1 MKKKVISNILI
12 FILAVVLFCAAF
24 VLTWAHFKKESL
36 LNSKL
41 KKINEDL
48 ENIEKV
54 SRYNN
59 PIIPNGFHKVETDS
73 ATWILDEEEKPRGWN
88 NGLVIE
94 DDIGNQFVWVP
105 YDESYQ
111 KGYDKLKDYLDDEF
125 QVKKQIKKFGGFY
138 IARFEAGVPIDRQN
152 TLQNISVDTS
162 DNEGVPVSKKGVVPW
177 NYISREKA
185 NKNANLMY
193 KDNVYVD
200 GNLLNIKQRAIV
212 DEWLKNSEYDFNN
225 LKKYGNYSNSEFEF
239 NCFYSND
246 LGQNYKLENSVQE
259 NNQNIIL
266 TTGEVEQFKVNNIY
280 DYFGNVGESTKSI
293 GENNEYI
300 CYSCGG
306 YYDNSDKTDTYTHA
320 WANSKTGFRVYLI
333 IK

>member
-1 MKKKVISNILI
+1 KKVISNILI
-12 FILAVVLFCAAF
+12 LILAVVLFCAAF
-24 VLTWAHFKKESL
+24 VLTWTHLKKESL

-41 KKINEDL
+41 KNINEDL

-54 SRYNN
+54 SSYNN
-59 PIIPNGFHKVETDS
+59 PIIPNGFHKLETDS
-73 ATWILDEEEKPRGWN
+73 ATWVLDEEENPKGWN

-105 YDESYQ
+105 YDKSYQ
-111 KGYDKLKDYLDDEF
+111 NGYDKLKDYLEDEF
-125 QVKKQIKKFGGFY
+125 QVKKQIKKYGGFY

-162 DNEGVPVSKKGVVPW
+162 DNEGVTASKKGVIPW
-177 NYISREKA
+177 YYISSENA
-185 NKNANLMY
+185 NKNAKLMY
-193 KDNVYVD
+193 KDNLYVD

-212 DEWLKNSEYDFNN
+212 DEWLKNSGYDFNN
-225 LKKYGNYSNSEFEF
+225 LKEYGNYSNSKFKF
-239 NCFYSND
+239 NCLYSND
-246 LGQNYKLENSVQE
+246 LGKNYKLENGIQE
-259 NNQNIIL
+259 KNENIIL
-266 TTGEVEQFKVNNIY
+266 TTGAIEQFKVNNIY

-293 GENNEYI
+293 GQDSKYI

-306 YYDNSDKTDTYTHA
+306 YYDNSDKTDNYTHA

>member
-12 FILAVVLFCAAF
+12 LILAVVLFCAAF
-24 VLTWAHFKKESL
+24 VLTWTHLKKESL

-41 KKINEDL
+41 KNMNEDL

-54 SRYNN
+54 SSYNN
-59 PIIPNGFHKVETDS
+59 PIIPNWFHKLETDS
-73 ATWILDEEEKPRGWN
+73 ATWVLDEEENPKGWN

-105 YDESYQ
+105 YDKSYQ
-111 KGYDKLKDYLDDEF
+111 NGYDKLKDYLEDEF
-125 QVKKQIKKFGGFY
+125 QVKKQIKKYGGFY

-162 DNEGVPVSKKGVVPW
+162 DNEGVTVSKKGVIPW
-177 NYISREKA
+177 YYISSENA
-185 NKNANLMY
+185 NKNAKLMY
-193 KDNVYVD
+193 KDNLYVD

-212 DEWLKNSEYDFNN
+212 DEWLKNSGYDFNN
-225 LKKYGNYSNSEFEF
+225 LKEYGNYSNSKFKF
-239 NCFYSND
+239 NCLYSND
-246 LGQNYKLENSVQE
+246 LGKNYKLENGIQE
-259 NNQNIIL
+259 KNENIIL
-266 TTGEVEQFKVNNIY
+266 TTGAIEQFKVNNIY

-293 GENNEYI
+293 GQDSKYI

-306 YYDNSDKTDTYTHA
+306 YYDNSDKTDNYTHA

>member
-12 FILAVVLFCAAF
+12 LILAVVLFCAAF
-24 VLTWAHFKKESL
+24 VLTWTHLKKESL

-41 KKINEDL
+41 KNMNEDL

-54 SRYNN
+54 SSYNN
-59 PIIPNGFHKVETDS
+59 PIIPNGFHKLETDS
-73 ATWILDEEEKPRGWN
+73 ATWVLDEEENPKGWN

-105 YDESYQ
+105 YDKSYQ
-111 KGYDKLKDYLDDEF
+111 NGYDKLKDYLEDEF
-125 QVKKQIKKFGGFY
+125 QVKKQIKKYGGFY

-162 DNEGVPVSKKGVVPW
+162 DNEGVTVSKKGVIPW
-177 NYISREKA
+177 YYISSENA
-185 NKNANLMY
+185 NKNAKLMY
-193 KDNVYVD
+193 KDNLYVD

-212 DEWLKNSEYDFNN
+212 DEWLKNSGYDFNN
-225 LKKYGNYSNSEFEF
+225 LKEYGNYSNSKFKF
-239 NCFYSND
+239 NCLYSND
-246 LGQNYKLENSVQE
+246 LGKNYKLENGIQE
-259 NNQNIIL
+259 KNENIIL
-266 TTGEVEQFKVNNIY
+266 TTGAIEQFKVNNIY
-280 DYFGNVGESTKSI
+280 DYVGNVGESTKSI
-293 GENNEYI
+293 GQDSKYI

-306 YYDNSDKTDTYTHA
+306 YYDNSDKTDNYTHA